1 LETLNI
7 KLDLEIITHDQV
19 TEHPYVNI
27 SINGFPQFGKVCEQ
41 DTLVDIDI
49 EVEDNKEYFL
59 TVEFQ
64 NKDPKTDVVL
74 DSDKNPIKDKRVNIR
89 SVQFD
94 DIEISYF
101 DLLPENTFVYE
112 PTDPMGVQATGF
124 EATKLAWNGKTT
136 LRFTTPIYIWLL
148 ENL

>member
-1 LETLNI
+1 MEKLNI

-59 TVEFQ
+59 TVEYQ
-64 NKDPKTDVVL
+64 NKDPKHDVIVTH
-74 DSDKNPIKDKRVNIR
+74 DGVITGDKRVNIR

-101 DLLPENTFVYE
+101 NLLPENTFKYE
-112 PTDPMGVQATGF
+112 PTDDQGIQATGF

>member
-1 LETLNI
+1 METLNI

-19 TEHPYVNI
+19 IEHPYVNI
-27 SINGFPQFGKVCEQ
+27 SVNGFPQFGKVCEQ

-74 DSDKNPIKDKRVNIR
+74 DRDKNPIKDKRVNIR

-101 DLLPENTFVYE
+101 NLLPENTFKYE
-112 PTDPMGVQATGF
+112 PTDDQGIQATGF

-136 LRFTTPIYIWLL
+136 LRFTTPVYIWLL